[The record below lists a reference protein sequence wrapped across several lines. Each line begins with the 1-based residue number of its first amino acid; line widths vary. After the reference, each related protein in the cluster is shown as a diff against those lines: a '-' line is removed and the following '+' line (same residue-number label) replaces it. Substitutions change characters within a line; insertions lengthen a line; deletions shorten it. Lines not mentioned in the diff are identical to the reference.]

1 MMYNLKIVST
11 GEGYGSSFLMV
22 LETAKENEEPEP
34 QHSMVY
40 ETE

>member
-1 MMYNLKIVST
+1 LYTLKKVST

-22 LETAKENEEPEP
+22 FEIGKENEEPEP

>member
-11 GEGYGSSFLMV
+11 GEGCGSLLPMV
-22 LETAKENEEPEP
+22 PETASENEGPEP
-34 QHSMVY
+34 QHSMVH

>member
-11 GEGYGSSFLMV
+11 GEGCGSSCLLV
-22 LETAKENEEPEP
+22 YETVKENEEPEP

-40 ETE
+40 ETG

>member
-11 GEGYGSSFLMV
+11 GEGYGSRLCMV
-22 LETAKENEEPEP
+22 YETATENEEPEP
-34 QHSMVY
+34 QHSMVC